1 MTRHNH
7 AVTYDAYLK
16 FSYLWVE
23 LQKCLY
29 KRGYFHNSMITKRAS
44 EIPPFIV
51 MDVLEKAQEMERRGE
66 DIIHLEVG
74 EPDFDTPECI
84 REACCRAMRDGKTHY
99 TNSLGLL
106 ELREAICEHYFD
118 QYNVTISPDQVLV
131 TSGTSPAMLILFA
144 AILER
149 GDEVIIS
156 DPHYACYPNF
166 IRFFEGIPVSVNVY
180 EDDGFQYT
188 SEAIK
193 EKISQRT
200 KGIMINSP
208 SNPTGNLLSAERMA
222 EIASLGVPVI
232 SDEIYHGLVYEDK
245 AHSILEF
252 TDNAFVFN
260 GFSKTYAM
268 TGWRLGYLI
277 APKYTIR
284 PMQKLLQNLFISA
297 NSFVQW
303 GGVTALRAA
312 GGEVIRMRNIYN
324 ERRTF
329 LIKRLREIGLG
340 IKVEP
345 TGAFYV
351 LGNIKSFSNDSYKM
365 AFEILEKA
373 RVGVTPGIDFG
384 KNCEGYL
391 RFSYA
396 NSLENIEEGIN
407 RIEKYLKETY
417 KV

>member
-1 MTRHNH
+1 
-7 AVTYDAYLK
+7 
-16 FSYLWVE
+16 
-23 LQKCLY
+23 
-29 KRGYFHNSMITKRAS
+29 MITKRAS

-51 MDVLEKAQEMERRGE
+51 MDVLEKAQEMQRKGE

-149 GDEVIIS
+149 CDEVIIS
-156 DPHYACYPNF
+156 DPRYACYPNF

-180 EDDGFQYT
+180 EDEGFQYT

-193 EKISQRT
+193 EKITQRT
-200 KGIMINSP
+200 KGIIINSP

-312 GGEVIRMRNIYN
+312 GGEVIRMKNIYN